1 MSASSGGSNQNF
13 MSMKKQMNLDLSGIQ
28 NRPLYSSRTIKSSEK
43 DITVDQIEETKEFNT
58 QPVVAAPT

>member
-1 MSASSGGSNQNF
+1 

-43 DITVDQIEETKEFNT
+43 DVTVDQIEETKEFNT